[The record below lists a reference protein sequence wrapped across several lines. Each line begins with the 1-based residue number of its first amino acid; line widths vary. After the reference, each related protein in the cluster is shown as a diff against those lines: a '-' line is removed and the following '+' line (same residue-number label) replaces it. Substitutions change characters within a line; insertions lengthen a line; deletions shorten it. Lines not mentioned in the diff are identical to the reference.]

1 MHLPCFVV
9 TCCGVSF
16 GVEKNFSV
24 FRTKELTRDQ
34 MGKLWRMLATGW
46 KVSTFSHHGS
56 VFCAFS

>member
-1 MHLPCFVV
+1 V

-16 GVEKNFSV
+16 SVEKNFSV

-34 MGKLWRMLATGW
+34 MGRLWRMLATGW
-46 KVSTFSHHGS
+46 KVSTFSNHGS